1 MKLLLSSFHLNG
13 HTLTF
18 YPHNK
23 GNCSLGWLVCFH
35 FTVYVNY
42 CEQWEQWPTIGQV
55 ISDSIYT
62 KEPIRFQSWI
72 LYNNNGGLGAKRAG
86 RKGAWGSHKVF
97 SFCCVFEGTLEW
109 EAWRYLI
116 KLVPAS
122 LRSLCY
128 WYVLYMV
135 VVRDLM
141 LLQRKRQLIN
151 FTSLQIS
158 AIIKSWEINSQLKRA
173 DRYS

>member
-1 MKLLLSSFHLNG
+1 MLVQRDKRRRMKVLLSSFHLNC
-13 HTLTF
+13 HTKSF
-18 YPHNK
+18 HPHNK

-42 CEQWEQWPTIGQV
+42 SEQWEQWPTIGQV

-72 LYNNNGGLGAKRAG
+72 NCIITMAG
-86 RKGAWGSHKVF
+86 WAPSAREENVREEVTKVF
-97 SFCCVFEGTLEW
+97 SFYCVFEGTSEW

-141 LLQRKRQLIN
+141 LLQRK
-151 FTSLQIS
+151 
-158 AIIKSWEINSQLKRA
+158 SQ
-173 DRYS
+173 